1 MVKIKLKQNLKTT
14 QKGYLSLESK
24 LFIKL
29 IKLNIDE
36 INDLLEKEL
45 LENPCLEEEPIRNV
59 NEKNMLPEHE
69 DLDNETFTEYDEN
82 NIIDYLIK
90 QINLLNISK
99 KEKKIYACLVYL
111 LDDKGFLCYS
121 NEEIINILESQENIN
136 ISLVDI
142 EELILKG
149 QRMLDPCGILARNTS
164 ESLKIQL
171 DMSNNKNFE
180 VYCNIIDNHLGDIV
194 KKDYKNI
201 SKSLNIS
208 ISKVIKFTYDIS
220 ELNANPAN
228 IFYSIDTNTKDPEP
242 EAYVYIQNNKL
253 IVQSN
258 KNIKQVRVSN
268 YYKKMLSLKSNLDS
282 EVTEYLKEKITNG
295 TLLIKTINERE
306 EMYSN
311 VFKLLVE
318 IQKDYILKGERYIKS
333 LILSYIAQQLNVHES
348 TISRITSNKYISTPR
363 GMLNMKRFFV
373 NKINSSSEKS
383 SAAVRD
389 IIEELIGMEDK
400 KNPLT
405 DDNIKSLLDQKG
417 ITIARRTIAKYR
429 NVLKIPSSNKRIKN
443 K

>member
-1 MVKIKLKQNLKTT
+1 
-14 QKGYLSLESK
+14 
-24 LFIKL
+24 
-29 IKLNIDE
+29 
-36 INDLLEKEL
+36 
-45 LENPCLEEEPIRNV
+45 
-59 NEKNMLPEHE
+59 
-69 DLDNETFTEYDEN
+69 
-82 NIIDYLIK
+82 
-90 QINLLNISK
+90 
-99 KEKKIYACLVYL
+99 
-111 LDDKGFLCYS
+111 
-121 NEEIINILESQENIN
+121 
-136 ISLVDI
+136 
-142 EELILKG
+142 
-149 QRMLDPCGILARNTS
+149 
-164 ESLKIQL
+164 
-171 DMSNNKNFE
+171 
-180 VYCNIIDNHLGDIV
+180 
-194 KKDYKNI
+194 
-201 SKSLNIS
+201 
-208 ISKVIKFTYDIS
+208 
-220 ELNANPAN
+220 
-228 IFYSIDTNTKDPEP
+228 
-242 EAYVYIQNNKL
+242 
-253 IVQSN
+253 
-258 KNIKQVRVSN
+258 
-268 YYKKMLSLKSNLDS
+268 MLSLKSNLDS

-295 TLLIKTINERE
+295 TLLIKPINERE

-333 LILSYIAQQLNVHES
+333 LKLSDIAQQLNVHES

>member
-1 MVKIKLKQNLKTT
+1 M
-14 QKGYLSLESK
+14 
-24 LFIKL
+24 
-29 IKLNIDE
+29 
-36 INDLLEKEL
+36 
-45 LENPCLEEEPIRNV
+45 
-59 NEKNMLPEHE
+59 
-69 DLDNETFTEYDEN
+69 
-82 NIIDYLIK
+82 
-90 QINLLNISK
+90 
-99 KEKKIYACLVYL
+99 
-111 LDDKGFLCYS
+111 
-121 NEEIINILESQENIN
+121 
-136 ISLVDI
+136 
-142 EELILKG
+142 
-149 QRMLDPCGILARNTS
+149 
-164 ESLKIQL
+164 
-171 DMSNNKNFE
+171 
-180 VYCNIIDNHLGDIV
+180 
-194 KKDYKNI
+194 
-201 SKSLNIS
+201 NIS
-208 ISKVIKFTYDIS
+208 ISKVKKFTDDIS

-333 LILSYIAQQLNVHES
+333 LKLSDIAQQLNVHES

>member
-1 MVKIKLKQNLKTT
+1 M
-14 QKGYLSLESK
+14 
-24 LFIKL
+24 
-29 IKLNIDE
+29 
-36 INDLLEKEL
+36 
-45 LENPCLEEEPIRNV
+45 
-59 NEKNMLPEHE
+59 
-69 DLDNETFTEYDEN
+69 
-82 NIIDYLIK
+82 
-90 QINLLNISK
+90 
-99 KEKKIYACLVYL
+99 
-111 LDDKGFLCYS
+111 
-121 NEEIINILESQENIN
+121 
-136 ISLVDI
+136 VDI

-149 QRMLDPCGILARNTS
+149 QRMLDPCGILTRNTS

-180 VYCNIIDNHLGDIV
+180 LYCNIIDNHLGDIV

-333 LILSYIAQQLNVHES
+333 LKLSDIAQQLNVHES

-389 IIEELIGMEDK
+389 IIEELISMEDK
-400 KNPLT
+400 KSPLT

-417 ITIARRTIAKYR
+417 IAIARRTIAKYR
-429 NVLKIPSSNKRIKN
+429 NVLKIPSSNKRIEN

>member
-149 QRMLDPCGILARNTS
+149 QRMLDPCGILARTTN

-180 VYCNIIDNHLGDIV
+180 LYCNIIDNHLADIV

-208 ISKVIKFTYDIS
+208 ISKVKKFTDDIS

-333 LILSYIAQQLNVHES
+333 LKLSDIAQQLNVHES

-400 KNPLT
+400 KSPLT

-417 ITIARRTIAKYR
+417 IAIARRTIAKYR

>member
-59 NEKNMLPEHE
+59 NEKSLLPEHE

-82 NIIDYLIK
+82 NIVDYLIK

-121 NEEIINILESQENIN
+121 NEEIINILKSQENID

-149 QRMLDPCGILARNTS
+149 QRMLDPCGILARTTN

-180 VYCNIIDNHLGDIV
+180 LYCNIIDNHLADIV

-208 ISKVIKFTYDIS
+208 ISKVKKFTDDIS

-228 IFYSIDTNTKDPEP
+228 IFYSIDTVSYTHLTLPTTP
-242 EAYVYIQNNKL
+242 YV
-253 IVQSN
+253 
-258 KNIKQVRVSN
+258 
-268 YYKKMLSLKSNLDS
+268 
-282 EVTEYLKEKITNG
+282 
-295 TLLIKTINERE
+295 
-306 EMYSN
+306 
-311 VFKLLVE
+311 
-318 IQKDYILKGERYIKS
+318 
-333 LILSYIAQQLNVHES
+333 
-348 TISRITSNKYISTPR
+348 
-363 GMLNMKRFFV
+363 
-373 NKINSSSEKS
+373 
-383 SAAVRD
+383 
-389 IIEELIGMEDK
+389 
-400 KNPLT
+400 
-405 DDNIKSLLDQKG
+405 
-417 ITIARRTIAKYR
+417 
-429 NVLKIPSSNKRIKN
+429 
-443 K
+443 

>member
-1 MVKIKLKQNLKTT
+1 
-14 QKGYLSLESK
+14 
-24 LFIKL
+24 
-29 IKLNIDE
+29 
-36 INDLLEKEL
+36 
-45 LENPCLEEEPIRNV
+45 
-59 NEKNMLPEHE
+59 
-69 DLDNETFTEYDEN
+69 
-82 NIIDYLIK
+82 
-90 QINLLNISK
+90 
-99 KEKKIYACLVYL
+99 
-111 LDDKGFLCYS
+111 
-121 NEEIINILESQENIN
+121 
-136 ISLVDI
+136 
-142 EELILKG
+142 
-149 QRMLDPCGILARNTS
+149 
-164 ESLKIQL
+164 
-171 DMSNNKNFE
+171 
-180 VYCNIIDNHLGDIV
+180 
-194 KKDYKNI
+194 
-201 SKSLNIS
+201 
-208 ISKVIKFTYDIS
+208 
-220 ELNANPAN
+220 
-228 IFYSIDTNTKDPEP
+228 
-242 EAYVYIQNNKL
+242 
-253 IVQSN
+253 
-258 KNIKQVRVSN
+258 
-268 YYKKMLSLKSNLDS
+268 MLSLKSNLDS

-333 LILSYIAQQLNVHES
+333 LKLSDIAQQLNVHES